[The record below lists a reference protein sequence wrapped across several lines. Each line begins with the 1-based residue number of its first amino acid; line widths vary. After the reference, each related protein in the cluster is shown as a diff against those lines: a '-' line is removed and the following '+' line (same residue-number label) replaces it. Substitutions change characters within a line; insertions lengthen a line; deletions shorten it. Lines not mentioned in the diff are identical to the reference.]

1 MASTSHLQPLASSA
15 SQGKERS
22 LSRSPQNEP
31 QEFTITGGI
40 GSFAEASGRGTVAGR
55 AIGMGVGSERLTG
68 TLEVPGVTFDLT
80 PPVIS
85 GATNKTV
92 KAKEGAKSARVT
104 FRVTAQD
111 DTDGVVPTRCRPQSG
126 SRFQLGRTRVTCA
139 ATDSSANTVTAA
151 FRITVRATR

>member
-1 MASTSHLQPLASSA
+1 MCLPIASSTHRA
-15 SQGKERS
+15 RS
-22 LSRSPQNEP
+22 AIAQNDP
-31 QEFTITGGI
+31 QEFTITGGT
-40 GSFAEASGRGTVAGR
+40 GPFAEASGRGNVAGR
-55 AIGMGVGSERLTG
+55 AIGGGEGSERWTG

-92 KAKEGAKSARVT
+92 KAKKGAKSARVT

-111 DTDGVVPTRCRPQSG
+111 DTDGVVPTRCVPRSG
-126 SRFQLGRTRVTCA
+126 GRFRLGRTRVTCE